1 MIVPPPPVVVQVQP
15 PPRRRARAA
24 IVVLVVLAVLVA
36 AAAGM
41 LVAREMSAPTTV
53 ALEPVATAGADPFM
67 PAVGT
72 DAVAVRPVAHTGGRR
87 SGTTPGLYGGSG
99 SDAVCDRGQLS
110 RFLADHPDR
119 AAGWASVLGLGDSSA
134 TTVSR
139 YVDGLTS
146 VVLRSDTYVTN
157 HGWAGGHVTS
167 WPAVLQAGTA
177 VLVDDH
183 GNPVTRCF
191 CGNPLSAPRSFSS
204 VAYYGPR
211 WVSFTSTAITV
222 ITHQTTTVT
231 NNYTIVDVHTGRGW
245 DRPAGSDGHHDTVNV
260 DVTINNNYF
269 PPAQPSSSTDPAEA
283 GAADGTPINEATN
296 AESNADPNA
305 VDPNAV
311 DPNAVDPNAVDPSAV
326 DPNAVDPNAVDP
338 NGGDPETSDTSDNA
352 RQAPAR
358 SPAAGGGGT
367 TPESEDAATEGT
379 PEGSGTVTPSDTSTT
394 TAQPA
399 VSAPSGT
406 YSASGCFGGGSVMLS
421 DGSVTV
427 DGATVGSYTF
437 AGSSLQVVPNDG
449 SAATLSYSDGTWSG
463 NGCALSE
470 ASR

>member
-15 PPRRRARAA
+15 PPHRMARGPV
-24 IVVLVVLAVLVA
+24 VVLVVLAVLVA

-41 LVAREMSAPTTV
+41 LVAREMSAPTNV
-53 ALEPVATAGADPFM
+53 ALEPVATTGADPFM

-72 DAVAVRPVAHTGGRR
+72 DAVSVQPVAHTSGRR

-119 AAGWASVLGLGDSSA
+119 AAGWASVLGLGDSSS

-146 VVLRSDTYVTN
+146 VVLRSDTFVTN
-157 HGWAGGHVTS
+157 HGWSNGHVTS

-191 CGNPLSAPRSFSS
+191 CGNPLSAPRSFGS

-211 WVSFTSTAITV
+211 WVSFTSNAITV

-245 DRPAGSDGHHDTVNV
+245 DRPAGSDGHHDT
-260 DVTINNNYF
+260 INLNITDNFF
-269 PPAQPSSSTDPAEA
+269 PPPESPTDRHGRGGREDGGAIDEGADPVTLSGPAADSDPAPNSDP
-283 GAADGTPINEATN
+283 AANSVPAANTDQP
-296 AESNADPNA
+296 ADRDTG
-305 VDPNAV
+305 V
-311 DPNAVDPNAVDPSAV
+311 
-326 DPNAVDPNAVDP
+326 
-338 NGGDPETSDTSDNA
+338 GDSVPEPGVPGDTE
-352 RQAPAR
+352 R
-358 SPAAGGGGT
+358 SPALAPEEPSSGT
-367 TPESEDAATEGT
+367 TPAPADAATEGT
-379 PEGSGTVTPSDTSTT
+379 SDPSSETPSSTT
-394 TAQPA
+394 TTTSEAT
-399 VSAPSGT
+399 PSGT
-406 YSASGCFGGGSVMLS
+406 YTASGCFGS
-421 DGSVTV
+421 GSVTLS
-427 DGATVGSYTF
+427 GGSYTVDGT
-437 AGSSLQVVPNDG
+437 AAGTYSVDGSTLEMVPGDGTPTTLTRSGDTWTGSSC
-449 SAATLSYSDGTWSG
+449 TLSRS
-463 NGCALSE
+463 
-470 ASR
+470 AS